1 MILDLTSDG
10 KLSIS
15 QTKRMNEIEPL
26 VRGEYDEYIGALGEL
41 NELKHID
48 WLLETSCR
56 NTFASKLHERI
67 CKLALLQDLIDRNQ
81 YIDEVKVDDLYMKQV
96 IMLLFLK
103 NDYECLITVVSN
115 GKLKYLIPL
124 YNLIVTIYLCF
135 NEWLWAKLIPT
146 KKQPEGKIIA
156 IENFLFL
163 SSFDK
168 NLNMIDRNYPGFFD
182 HCSDDIKKNIWFL
195 SVLNG
200 IKHPIDWYH
209 ILRKI
214 NLTDSQILIK
224 ENYLVLKDY
233 FIAIYQS
240 IVIPRKI
247 RQYPKWR
254 NIDISSLIY
263 DEVRDEIFSHS
274 LVSSILYYRFFR
286 RLRDTGIE
294 IDLLIDWHENQTIDR
309 ALNIGMKQYFPLTKV
324 KGYQGFVVSDVY
336 SSLTPTIY
344 ERDNGLLPDEILVIS
359 NQLLENRKKYCSDFN
374 ISLAPAFRYMEAINH
389 KQIKSGTKKI
399 ILVALPMLHREARQ
413 VLDLV
418 LSAKFNDA
426 YRILVKK
433 HPTVIKQ
440 ELLDEVPQ
448 ARDSRLIFTE
458 KKLTKLMDEST
469 LFITMTSSAAI
480 EAILCEVYVAI
491 IANRRGITAN
501 PIGNIVDPNYWRLC
515 YTPNCIDDALNY
527 SMNNSIL
534 NASSYL
540 VPLESETFN
549 EFLKF

>member
-1 MILDLTSDG
+1 
-10 KLSIS
+10 
-15 QTKRMNEIEPL
+15 MNEIEPL
-26 VRGEYDEYIGALGEL
+26 VRIEYDDYIGALGEL

-67 CKLALLQDLIDRNQ
+67 CKLALLQDLIDHNQ
-81 YIDEVKVDDLYMKQV
+81 SIDEVKVDDLSMKKV
-96 IMLLFLK
+96 IILLLSK
-103 NDYECLITVVSN
+103 NDYECLITVFADQKSN
-115 GKLKYLIPL
+115 YMTTL

-135 NEWLWAKLIPT
+135 NEWLWVRLIPR
-146 KKQPEGKIIA
+146 KKQPEGNIIA
-156 IENFLFL
+156 LENFLFL
-163 SSFDK
+163 DSFDK
-168 NLNMIDRNYPGFFD
+168 NLQLVDRNYPGFLD
-182 HCSDDIKKNIWFL
+182 HCSNDLKEKTWFL
-195 SVLNG
+195 SILNG

-209 ILRKI
+209 TLRNI
-214 NLTDSQILIK
+214 NLADSKILIK
-224 ENYLVLKDY
+224 EDYLMLKDY

-247 RQYPKWR
+247 KKYPKWR
-254 NIDISSLIY
+254 NIDLTSLIY
-263 DEVRDEIFSHS
+263 DEVRGEIFSYS

-286 RLRDTGIE
+286 RFRDTGIE

-309 ALNIGMKQYFPLTKV
+309 ALNIGMKEYFPSTKV
-324 KGYQGFVVSDVY
+324 KGYQGFVISDVY

-359 NQLLENRKKYCSDFN
+359 SQLIENRKKYCSDIN
-374 ISLAPAFRYMEAINH
+374 VSLAPAFRYMEAINH
-389 KQIKSGTKKI
+389 RQISSEEKKI

-418 LSAKFNDA
+418 LNAKFDPG
-426 YRILVKK
+426 YKLLVKK

-440 ELLDEVPQ
+440 ELLDQVPQ
-448 ARDSRLIFTE
+448 ARDSRLTFTE
-458 KKLTKLMDEST
+458 KKLTKLMDESI

-491 IANRRGITAN
+491 IANRYGITAN

-515 YTPNCIDDALNY
+515 YTPNCINDALNY
-527 SMNNSIL
+527 SMNHSIL
-534 NASSYL
+534 NVSDYL
-540 VPLESETFN
+540 VPLESETFK
-549 EFLKF
+549 EFLEH

>member
-10 KLSIS
+10 QLSVS

-26 VRGEYDEYIGALGEL
+26 VRGEYDDYIGALGEL

-67 CKLALLQDLIDRNQ
+67 CKLALLQDLIDHNQ
-81 YIDEVKVDDLYMKQV
+81 SIDEVKVDDLSMKKV
-96 IMLLFLK
+96 IILLLSK
-103 NDYECLITVVSN
+103 NDYECLITVFADQKSN
-115 GKLKYLIPL
+115 YMTTL

-135 NEWLWAKLIPT
+135 NEWFWARLIPR
-146 KKQPEGKIIA
+146 KKQPEGNIIA
-156 IENFLFL
+156 LENFIFL
-163 SSFDK
+163 DSFDK
-168 NLNMIDRNYPGFFD
+168 NLQLVDRNYPGFLD
-182 HCSDDIKKNIWFL
+182 HCSNDLKEKTWFL

-209 ILRKI
+209 TLRNI
-214 NLTDSQILIK
+214 NLADSQILIK
-224 ENYLVLKDY
+224 EDYLMLKDY

-247 RQYPKWR
+247 RKYPKWR
-254 NIDISSLIY
+254 NIDITSLIY
-263 DEVRDEIFSHS
+263 DEVRGEIFSYS

-286 RLRDTGIE
+286 RFRDRGIE

-309 ALNIGMKQYFPLTKV
+309 ALNIGMKEYFPSTKV
-324 KGYQGFVVSDVY
+324 KGYQGFVISDVY

-359 NQLLENRKKYCSDFN
+359 SQLIENRKKYCTDFN
-374 ISLAPAFRYMEAINH
+374 VSLAPAFRYMEAINH
-389 KQIKSGTKKI
+389 RQMSSEEKKI

-418 LSAKFNDA
+418 LSAKFDPG
-426 YRILVKK
+426 YKLLVKK

-440 ELLDEVPQ
+440 ELLDQVPQ
-448 ARDSRLIFTE
+448 ARDSRLTFTE

-491 IANRRGITAN
+491 IANRYGITAN
-501 PIGNIVDPNYWRLC
+501 PIRNIVDPNYWRLC
-515 YTPNCIDDALNY
+515 YTPNCINDALNY

-534 NASSYL
+534 NVSDYL
-540 VPLESETFN
+540 VPLESETFK
-549 EFLKF
+549 EFLEH

>member
-1 MILDLTSDG
+1 
-10 KLSIS
+10 
-15 QTKRMNEIEPL
+15 
-26 VRGEYDEYIGALGEL
+26 
-41 NELKHID
+41 
-48 WLLETSCR
+48 
-56 NTFASKLHERI
+56 
-67 CKLALLQDLIDRNQ
+67 
-81 YIDEVKVDDLYMKQV
+81 
-96 IMLLFLK
+96 
-103 NDYECLITVVSN
+103 
-115 GKLKYLIPL
+115 
-124 YNLIVTIYLCF
+124 
-135 NEWLWAKLIPT
+135 
-146 KKQPEGKIIA
+146 
-156 IENFLFL
+156 
-163 SSFDK
+163 
-168 NLNMIDRNYPGFFD
+168 
-182 HCSDDIKKNIWFL
+182 
-195 SVLNG
+195 
-200 IKHPIDWYH
+200 
-209 ILRKI
+209 
-214 NLTDSQILIK
+214 
-224 ENYLVLKDY
+224 
-233 FIAIYQS
+233 
-240 IVIPRKI
+240 
-247 RQYPKWR
+247 
-254 NIDISSLIY
+254 
-263 DEVRDEIFSHS
+263 
-274 LVSSILYYRFFR
+274 
-286 RLRDTGIE
+286 
-294 IDLLIDWHENQTIDR
+294 
-309 ALNIGMKQYFPLTKV
+309 MKQYFPLTKV

-344 ERDNGLLPDEILVIS
+344 EMDNGLLPDEILVIS

-389 KQIKSGTKKI
+389 KQIKSKTKKI

-418 LSAKFNDA
+418 LSAKFNDG

-433 HPTVIKQ
+433 HPTVMKQ

-448 ARDSRLIFTE
+448 ARDSRLIFIE